1 VNLENRMSLRPLALI
16 PLALALFAAGCSDVR
31 QPIAVEPP
39 PPGPHFLRWAGN
51 TPPQFAVGDA
61 ALAPSAVG
69 LRLASLSDGVLS
81 LDRNT
86 ATFWAVRGEPR
97 TVQIN
102 YLSATGD
109 TSAPFLR
116 LTITDPVYVPGIG
129 DLAPGD
135 SVQITVTIDPSTI
148 KVSLEPTGTLFGDP
162 SQLQISYGGADGDM
176 NGDGVQDGT
185 DATIEQQL
193 LGMWYSE
200 GGVAWTKI
208 SATQSLADKS
218 FTAALA
224 HFSLYAV
231 SF

>member
-1 VNLENRMSLRPLALI
+1 MDLENRMSLRPLALI
-16 PLALALFAAGCSDVR
+16 PLALTLFAAACSDV
-31 QPIAVEPP
+31 PHPAAVEPP
-39 PPGPHFLRWAGN
+39 PPAPHFLRWAGN

-135 SVQITVTIDPSTI
+135 SVEVTVTIDPSAI

-200 GGVAWTKI
+200 GGAAWTKI
-208 SATQSLADKS
+208 PATQSLADKS